1 MFFVASFYGHRSTSH
16 HCVEPYLGG
25 SAARTGNSCF
35 MLMAC
40 GSHTKTFFFFAV
52 GVGPGDHAI
61 VYDFSFHV
69 VRLQTGCGCGH
80 G

>member
-1 MFFVASFYGHRSTSH
+1 MFHVDGVRFTH
-16 HCVEPYLGG
+16 
-25 SAARTGNSCF
+25 
-35 MLMAC
+35 
-40 GSHTKTFFFFAV
+40 KDIFFFAV